1 MRRWFTG
8 VFLNIFSILLW
19 FILLALR
26 WDYVV
31 NVMYPGDA
39 LGEPIWVH
47 DPFGFWFI
55 SIACGLFALGG
66 VALIINARWPKN

>member
-8 VFLNIFSILLW
+8 VFLNIFSFILW
-19 FILLALR
+19 FILLAFR

-39 LGEPIWVH
+39 LGEPIWFH
-47 DPFGFWFI
+47 DPFGFWSI
-55 SIACGLFALGG
+55 SIACGLLALGG
-66 VALIINARWPKN
+66 VALIINARLPKN

>member
-8 VFLNIFSILLW
+8 VLLNIFSILLW

-47 DPFGFWFI
+47 DPSGFWSI
-55 SIACGLFALGG
+55 SLVCGLLALGG
-66 VALIINARWPKN
+66 VALIIRTRLLKN